1 MNRLESLQAQG
12 FIPTK
17 EYQRFVEF
25 CQACRRERY
34 IGLCYGSAG
43 VGKTVSAEVFS
54 RWPLIDT
61 LVDEGPTGRYLKK
74 AKDCR
79 NILYTPNV
87 SNSPTQIRRGI
98 EQAQYRINMVSYWH
112 DAYAGGSP
120 LSQLSRLYSPEEVP
134 ASLLIVDEAD
144 RLKVQSLEE
153 LRDIHDRLGI
163 GMILIGMPGLE
174 KKIARFAQFYSRVG
188 FIHEFRSLSQ
198 DEVKFILERR
208 WQALN
213 VQMNMDRFQDVEAVS
228 AFIRMTRGNFRL
240 MNRLL
245 TQIQRLM
252 EINQLKTITLEVVEA
267 ARDMLVI
274 GSAS

>member
-1 MNRLESLQAQG
+1 MNRLERLQTQG

-61 LVDEGPTGRYLKK
+61 LIEEGPKGSYLKNS
-74 AKDCR
+74 KDCR
-79 NILYTPNV
+79 SILYTPNV
-87 SNSPTQIRRGI
+87 ANSPTQIRR
-98 EQAQYRINMVSYWH
+98 ELESSQYRLNLVSYWH
-112 DAYAGGSP
+112 DAWEDGYAVD
-120 LSQLSRLYSPEEVP
+120 QLPRLYQPDNVP
-134 ASLLIVDEAD
+134 ATLLIVDEAD
-144 RLKVQSLEE
+144 RLKVQSIEE

-163 GMILIGMPGLE
+163 GLILIGMPGLE

-188 FIHEFRSLSQ
+188 FIHEFRPLGQ

-213 VQMNMDRFQDVEAVS
+213 VKVNMDRFQDVEAVS
-228 AFIRMTRGNFRL
+228 AFIRITRGNFRL

-252 EINQLKTITLEVVEA
+252 EINQLTTITLEVVEA

-274 GSAS
+274 GAV